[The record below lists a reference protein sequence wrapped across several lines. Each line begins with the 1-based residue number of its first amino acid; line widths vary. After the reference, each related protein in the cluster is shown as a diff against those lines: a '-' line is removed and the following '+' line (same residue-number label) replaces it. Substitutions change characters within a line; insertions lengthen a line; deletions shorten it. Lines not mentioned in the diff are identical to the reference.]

1 MQVKHRLLELLSPAK
16 NADFG
21 IEAINHGADAVYI
34 GGPAFGA
41 RAKAA
46 NEVADIERLAKHAH
60 KFNAKVFVAFN
71 TIFHDNEL
79 EGAQQLM
86 WQMYEAGTDALI
98 IQDMGLLE
106 MDLPPIQLHASTQT
120 DIRTLEKAVFLDQVG
135 FSQIVLAREMDLQ
148 TIRQIATQ
156 TSCNLEYFIHG
167 ALCVA
172 FSGQCFISHAH
183 TGRSAN
189 RGECSQEC
197 RLPYTLEDQ
206 AGRIIGKDK
215 HFLSLKDNDQSANLR
230 ALIEAGVSS
239 FKIEGRYK
247 DLPYVK
253 NATAYYRQLLDEI
266 LEEMPQYAKS
276 SAGQITYTFAPQPE
290 KTFNRSATDYFTHGR
305 QADIGA
311 FDTPKFA
318 GEALGKVSKVGK
330 DFIDIA
336 TDIELHNGDGVCFFD
351 IHKELVGLRLN
362 TVEYL
367 TRETP
372 VNRRVSLQ
380 GKAHGAQHHRQ
391 YTQYGEDASTAQH
404 RHAETKQIV
413 RCFPNEMPAGIT
425 RNMTIYRNRD
435 HAFMRLLEKDSATRR
450 IAVDMVLSETHDGF
464 ALTVTDEDDFSAH
477 AECAAEKQSA
487 QNVEKA
493 EASLRENLGK
503 LGNTDFAA
511 NSILLETSQ
520 PWFIPASLVNSLR
533 REAMEQL
540 TEIRR
545 MGYQRPEQRQPIE
558 PPAIYPADTLS
569 YLANV
574 YNRKAQA
581 FYEKHGVKLIAA
593 AYEANEE
600 LGEVPLMITKHCLRF
615 SHGLCPKEAKGVIGV
630 QGTVTAEPMTLIS
643 GNDRY
648 TLKFD
653 CKPCEM
659 HVMGKIRKHI
669 LQMPQP
675 QPITFFDKRP
685 ATTA

>member
-1 MQVKHRLLELLSPAK
+1 MPKLYDESDVFTQSAKNFSKIMVLVIQARMHHSRTHLELLSPAK

-46 NEVADIERLAKHAH
+46 NEVADIARLARHAH

-86 WQMYEAGTDALI
+86 WQMYEAGADALI
-98 IQDMGLLE
+98 VQDMGLLE
-106 MDLPPIQLHASTQT
+106 IDLPPIQLHASTQT
-120 DIRTLEKAVFLDQVG
+120 DIRTVEKAVFLDQVG

-148 TIRQIATQ
+148 TIRQITAQ

-206 AGRIIGKDK
+206 KGRIIGKDK

-230 ALIEAGVSS
+230 ALVDAGVSS

-253 NATAYYRQLLDEI
+253 NATAYYRRLLDGI
-266 LEEMPQYAKS
+266 LEEMPQDSQNNGHKKS
-276 SAGQITYTFAPQPE
+276 SSGTSSYTFMPQPE

-318 GEALGKVSKVGK
+318 GEELGKISKVGK
-330 DFIDIA
+330 DFIDI
-336 TDIELHNGDGVCFFD
+336 TTEIELHNGDGVCFFD
-351 IHKELVGLRLN
+351 VHKELVGLRAN
-362 TVEYL
+362 TIQRL
-367 TRETP
+367 D
-372 VNRRVSLQ
+372 
-380 GKAHGAQHHRQ
+380 KH
-391 YTQYGEDASTAQH
+391 TQ
-404 RHAETKQIV
+404 RIL
-413 RCFPNEMPAGIT
+413 PNEMPEGIT

-435 HAFMRLLEKDSATRR
+435 HAFMRLLEKDSATRK
-450 IAVDMVLSETHDGF
+450 IAVDMVLRETRNGF
-464 ALTVTDEDDFSAH
+464 ALTVTDEDGFSAH
-477 AECAAEKQSA
+477 AECVAEKQAA

-503 LGNTDFAA
+503 LGHTDFAA
-511 NSILLETSQ
+511 KKISLKAPQ
-520 PWFIPASLVNSLR
+520 PWFVPASLINNLR
-533 REAMEQL
+533 RDAMEQL
-540 TEIRR
+540 AEIRR
-545 MGYQRPEQRQPIE
+545 LGYQRPPQRKPAE
-558 PPAIYPADTLS
+558 PPAIYPTDTLS

-574 YNRKAQA
+574 YNQKARA
-581 FYEKHGVKLIAA
+581 FYEKHGVKLIAK

-600 LGEVPLMITKHCLRF
+600 LGEVPLMITKHCLRY

-659 HVMGKIRKHI
+659 HVMGKLRKHI
-669 LQMPQP
+669 LQIPQP
-675 QPITFFDKRP
+675 QPIQFFNNRP
-685 ATTA
+685 TTTA